1 MFAVC
6 SPWWPM
12 AKGSSQSRT
21 GHSGEGRR
29 GALTDEFR
37 LIHWSLLKEGV
48 KKKNSLVLKM
58 LQKTCS
64 VGEKCLCLDFKK
76 SDEDTEDDILVAC
89 MNNCFKEWRYKS
101 TPRFTTKIENKLQ
114 LQFATKPRCGFFFF
128 LKKIIIEGVK

>member
-48 KKKNSLVLKM
+48 KKQSQLGLKD
-58 LQKTCS
+58 TPETSS
-64 VGEKCLCLDFKK
+64 VGEKCLD
-76 SDEDTEDDILVAC
+76 
-89 MNNCFKEWRYKS
+89 
-101 TPRFTTKIENKLQ
+101 
-114 LQFATKPRCGFFFF
+114 
-128 LKKIIIEGVK
+128 